1 MGSGQGRDKTSKRR
15 RLPRAVR
22 IGIHILAAVFGSL
35 VILFAV
41 AAWRLS
47 SGPVSLAFLAPYG
60 KENFAEQHSDLRLD
74 FDDVILTW
82 EGWKDALDIR
92 ALEVRVTDTRG
103 TTVLAV
109 PEASVVLSARALLRD
124 ELAFTRVDLIAPT
137 INLVRTLDGKFAM
150 GIGGEDGAAAL
161 LLQDLIGVVGTEQD
175 EIERTL
181 REIRVRD
188 ATLTLNDQIG
198 ERTWRANAVDASLD
212 MVAPGLAGS
221 VALDLEL
228 GERPLHLE
236 ADYVYDDTAAS
247 IALALYLHELWP
259 GDLETLVPDLA
270 PLAALE
276 LPVSGTLETT
286 VDENFEIGDIAFDLS
301 GGAGRLNLPEIYENG
316 LEVDLMQARGLVSAD
331 YSTLRLDDIFLEFGG
346 PNLTVNGLLTGDAE
360 NFTFIGDASFLE
372 VPVDQFVRF
381 WPPTL
386 GPNPQRWMASNMSGG
401 HMPRLQVHFD
411 ISSDDL
417 KGEGLPE
424 AVVQGYL
431 DLFGVTVNYFDPLPK
446 LYDASGH
453 VEFDGDSVHLALHD
467 GRVLDVIEVAEG
479 DVEITGVGVAE
490 VMTASISLQG
500 PIKQQL
506 ELLDLPKLGFPSRF
520 GIAPALT
527 SGQAETYVEFHFP
540 LLLSMPVEEIEV
552 HGNSTIREFVVPEI
566 KPGYTLSEAELL
578 LELDNAGMNVV
589 GPARLNGAPVY
600 LTWREHFAEES
611 PFLTQIEL
619 VGSSDDADRAAL
631 NVSTDPYLS
640 GRAPFVFLFT
650 DIDRNRQQ
658 MHISLDATGAWLSSP
673 ELLWSK
679 RPGRFGEIDIRLE
692 LGPGQPVNI
701 SALAVR
707 TPDLNLLARGVLE
720 PDFGALQE
728 ATIDSLQMGLSHAV
742 GSLKRLANGGF
753 DIALSAQVLDLRP
766 FLDAFDAADDETE
779 TPPFI
784 LKATA
789 ERMILGSD
797 ASPPAT
803 EKNPLH
809 LRMLRNVALTV
820 RRERDSWREVAL
832 DGLLPGGQPVS
843 AHLKPETGDVRRLT
857 VTSADAGNV
866 ARAMGIYRNLVGGQ
880 LTLNATIHDDEPDHP
895 MRGLI
900 EIEDFRVVRAPALA
914 QMLSFFSL
922 FGMLDALSGEG
933 IAFDQLTFPF
943 VLTDDVVSTEATRM
957 YGTSLGINFSGDLNL
972 ATNIVDADGTL
983 VPAYIINSLLGNIPI
998 LGDILTGEEGGG
1010 IVAANFSV
1018 AGPMRDPEVSV
1029 NPISIL
1035 TPGFLRNLFGE
1046 IAPRGAPS
1054 LARRP
1059 EPEPP
1064 QADAALAVSA
1074 RSRSGRNASGGWAPA
1089 IT

>member
-60 KENFAEQHSDLRLD
+60 KENFAEQHPDLRLD

-103 TTVLAV
+103 ATVLAV

-124 ELAFTRVDLIAPT
+124 ELAFSRVDLIAPT
-137 INLVRTLDGKFAM
+137 INLVRTLDGEFAM
-150 GIGGEDGAAAL
+150 GIGSEDGTAAL
-161 LLQDLIGVVGTEQD
+161 LLGDLIAGAGGGQD
-175 EIERTL
+175 DIERTL
-181 REIRVRD
+181 REIRVRN
-188 ATLTLNDQIG
+188 ATLTIDDQIE
-198 ERTWRANAVDASLD
+198 ERTWRADAVDVSLG
-212 MVAPGLAGS
+212 MVEPGLAGS

-236 ADYVYDDTAAS
+236 ADYVYDDISAN
-247 IALALYLHELWP
+247 IALELHIRELWP
-259 GDLETLVPDLA
+259 GVLETLLPDLA

-286 VDENFEIGDIAFDLS
+286 LDDNFAVGDVGFDLS

-316 LEVDLMQARGLVSAD
+316 LEVELMQARGVVSAD
-331 YSTLRLDDIFLEFGG
+331 FSTLRLDDVFLEFGG
-346 PNLTVNGLLTGDAE
+346 PNLTVSGLLTGDAE
-360 NFTFIGDASFLE
+360 SFTFNGDAAFLE

-401 HMPRLQVHFD
+401 HMPRLRVRID

-417 KGEGLPE
+417 SGEGLPE
-424 AVVQGYL
+424 TAVQGDL
-431 DLFGVTVNYFDPLPK
+431 DLIGVTVSYLDPLPK

-453 VEFDGDSVHLALHD
+453 VDFDGDSLRLALHG
-467 GRVLDVIEVAEG
+467 GRVLDVIEIAEG
-479 DVEITGVGVAE
+479 DVEITGIGVAE
-490 VMTASISLQG
+490 VMTASVTLQG
-500 PIKQQL
+500 PITQQL
-506 ELLDLPKLGFPSRF
+506 ELLDHPMLGFPSKF

-527 SGQAETYVEFHFP
+527 SGQAETYAAFHFP
-540 LLLSMPVEEIEV
+540 LLLAMPIEEIKV
-552 HGNSTIREFVVPEI
+552 HGNSTIREFVVPDI
-566 KPGYTLSEAELL
+566 KPGYDLSEAELY
-578 LELDNAGMNVV
+578 LELDNAGMDVV
-589 GPARLNGAPVY
+589 GPARLNGVPVY
-600 LTWREHFAEES
+600 LTWRERFTAGS

-619 VGSSDDADRAAL
+619 VGSSDDTDRVAL
-631 NVSTDPYLS
+631 GVATDPYLS
-640 GRAPFVFLFT
+640 GRAPFVFQFT
-650 DIDRNRQQ
+650 DIDRNLQQ
-658 MHISLDATGAWLSSP
+658 IHISLDATGAWLSSP

-679 RPGRFGEIDIRLE
+679 RPGRFGEIDVRID
-692 LGPGQPVNI
+692 LGPDQPVNV

-720 PDFGALQE
+720 PDFGALRE
-728 ATIDSLQMGLSHAV
+728 ASIDSLQMGLSHAMGTV
-742 GSLKRLANGGF
+742 KPALGGGF
-753 DIALSAQVLDLRP
+753 DIDLSAQVFDFRP
-766 FLDAFDAADDETE
+766 FLDAFDAADDESG
-779 TPPFI
+779 TPPFT
-784 LKATA
+784 LNATA

-797 ASPPAT
+797 ARPHET
-803 EKNPLH
+803 EGNPLH
-809 LRMLRNVALTV
+809 LRMLSNVAMAV
-820 RRERDSWREVAL
+820 RHERDSWREVAL
-832 DGLLPGGQPVS
+832 DGLLPGGEPVS
-843 AHLKPETGDVRRLT
+843 ARLKPETGDVRRVT
-857 VTSADAGNV
+857 VTSADAGSV
-866 ARAMGIYRNLVGGQ
+866 ARVMGIYRNLVGGQ
-880 LTLNATIHDDEPDHP
+880 LKLDATIHDDEPDHP

-900 EIEDFRVVRAPALA
+900 EIVDFRVVRAPALA

-943 VLTDDVVSTEATRM
+943 VLIDDVVSTEATRM

-972 ATNIVDADGTL
+972 VTNTVDADGTL

-998 LGDILTGEEGGG
+998 LGDIFTGGEGGG

-1018 AGPMRDPEVSV
+1018 EGPMRDPEVSV

-1035 TPGFLRNLFGE
+1035 TPGFLRDLFGE
-1046 IAPRGAPS
+1046 IAPHGAPS
-1054 LARRP
+1054 LARQA

-1064 QADAALAVSA
+1064 QAGAALAVSA

-1089 IT
+1089 TT